1 MDKDKKKKRINAIYN
16 IFLVFFIMV
25 FLGSA
30 SYLGFYFYNIHSSE
44 KEFQDVKDL
53 IIQENEGNQETLTAS
68 STDASPFVELDGKK
82 IQRKYLQIYQQNNDF
97 IGWLT
102 IPDTVVDYPV
112 VFTPDDEEFYL
123 RKDFHKEKSTS
134 GTLFLGANSDLE
146 TPSDNIIIYGHNMH
160 AGTMFHTLLEYQ
172 DEDFYKEHPYFEFDS
187 LYGDGKYI
195 IIAAFKIQISDDED
209 SFKYYE
215 FYNAE
220 NQDEFDEYV
229 SQCKTLTP
237 YDIRE
242 GASYGDKL
250 ITLSTCSYHVTN
262 GRFVVVAK
270 KVED

>member
-53 IIQENEGNQETLTAS
+53 IIQEDEGNQETLTAS
-68 STDASPFVELDGKK
+68 STDSSPFVELDGKK

-123 RKDFHKEKSTS
+123 RKDFHKEKSAS

-160 AGTMFHTLLEYQ
+160 AGTMFHTLLEYRMKT
-172 DEDFYKEHPYFEFDS
+172 FIKSIRILNLIVCMGMGNILS
-187 LYGDGKYI
+187 LSLLKFRY
-195 IIAAFKIQISDDED
+195 
-209 SFKYYE
+209 
-215 FYNAE
+215 
-220 NQDEFDEYV
+220 
-229 SQCKTLTP
+229 
-237 YDIRE
+237 R
-242 GASYGDKL
+242 
-250 ITLSTCSYHVTN
+250 
-262 GRFVVVAK
+262 
-270 KVED
+270 

>member
-53 IIQENEGNQETLTAS
+53 IIQEDEGNQETLTAS
-68 STDASPFVELDGKK
+68 STDSSPFVELDGKK

-123 RKDFHKEKSTS
+123 RK
-134 GTLFLGANSDLE
+134 
-146 TPSDNIIIYGHNMH
+146 
-160 AGTMFHTLLEYQ
+160 
-172 DEDFYKEHPYFEFDS
+172 
-187 LYGDGKYI
+187 
-195 IIAAFKIQISDDED
+195 
-209 SFKYYE
+209 
-215 FYNAE
+215 
-220 NQDEFDEYV
+220 
-229 SQCKTLTP
+229 
-237 YDIRE
+237 
-242 GASYGDKL
+242 
-250 ITLSTCSYHVTN
+250 
-262 GRFVVVAK
+262 
-270 KVED
+270 